1 MFNMGTA
8 VFTCFYFSFE
18 AAIMSVLSGLTTREK
33 TLIVSVFCCVEVVGV
48 FFYFLQK
55 SKSKSQ
61 TATERLQ
68 CLS

>member
-33 TLIVSVFCCVEVVGV
+33 TLIVSLFCCLEVVG
-48 FFYFLQK
+48 FFLFSAEKQI
-55 SKSKSQ
+55 
-61 TATERLQ
+61 
-68 CLS
+68 